1 MKGIPKVESP
11 FFDMEWFAH
20 ESEEIKNAAYSL
32 YKNGFA
38 VIDFPEP
45 DFDEIAASII
55 KDLESHFNLKE
66 WRKEKDLDLRVHDA
80 WKSNSKVKAIAANEK
95 ILSLLNKL
103 YGRKAIPFQTLNF
116 PVGTQQQFHS
126 DSVHFSSVPE
136 RFMCGV
142 WVALEKT
149 DENNGPL
156 EYFPGSH
163 KLPIFNNQQIGCP
176 HANKET
182 PYEYYDKYVEQ
193 WKKLVNRLNLK
204 REVFHAQKGQA
215 IIWASNLLHGG
226 MAHLDKKRT
235 RHSQVTHYFFEDCAY
250 YTPLT
255 NEPFLNEIRYRKIT
269 NIATGK
275 TSNQSINGQLVPK
288 KLIAM

>member
-11 FFDMEWFAH
+11 FFDLEWFAH
-20 ESEEIKNAAYSL
+20 ESEEIKNIAHSL
-32 YKNGFA
+32 NEEGFA
-38 VIDFPEP
+38 IIEFPEP
-45 DFDEIAASII
+45 NFNKISESII
-55 KDLESHFNLKE
+55 NSLQPHFNLKR
-66 WRKEKDLDLRVHDA
+66 WRENKDLDLRVHDA
-80 WKSNSKVKAIAANEK
+80 WKSNSKVKALAANEK
-95 ILSLLNKL
+95 ILSLLHKL

-142 WVALEKT
+142 WVAFENT

-163 KLPIFNNQQIGCP
+163 KLPIFNNQQIGCT

-182 PYEYYDKYVEQ
+182 PYENYDKYVEL
-193 WKKLVNRLNLK
+193 WKTLANRLNLK

-226 MAHLDKKRT
+226 MVHLDKKRT

-255 NEPFLNEIRYRKIT
+255 NEPFLDEMMYRNIT

-275 TSNQSINGQLVPK
+275 TISQHINGQPVPK
-288 KLIAM
+288 KLMEI